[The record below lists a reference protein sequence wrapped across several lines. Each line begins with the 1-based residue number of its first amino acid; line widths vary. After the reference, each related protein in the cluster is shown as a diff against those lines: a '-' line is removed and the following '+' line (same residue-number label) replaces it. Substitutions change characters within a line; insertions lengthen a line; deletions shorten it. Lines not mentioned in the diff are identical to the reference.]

1 MGSRSSGG
9 SSLSCSFLLRV
20 LSGLLPLL
28 VAAGG
33 TLSAQRGEPCP
44 DPADRSPPSFAAGAL
59 AGTRWL
65 FQLQEASPIEI
76 AATTFDTVVMDYS
89 TDGTEAGR
97 YGAGALAVLKAGGAR
112 QALAYLS
119 IGEAED
125 YRYYFQPG
133 WLSRS
138 GGPPGGQAPCWLSRR
153 NPQWKGNYKV
163 QYWSQDWQRIVLG
176 YLDRIIGD
184 GFDGVYLD
192 IVDAYLYWSD
202 PGNGE
207 SFSLSEGEAAA
218 RMINLVQRIAFQ
230 ARAVRRKPDF
240 LIVPQNGE
248 GLLDYDQGFGGLE
261 AGGYLKTIDGI
272 GVEDLYYDRTR
283 AQNVEAI
290 ALRKQYLDRIKAA
303 GKKVVVLDYVDDG
316 SRPVR
321 AIVGEFLRRARSD
334 GFFPY
339 AARTDRALDCINVFP
354 GQP

>member
-1 MGSRSSGG
+1 MGPRGSSGFRG
-9 SSLSCSFLLRV
+9 FRWFLIRV
-20 LSGLLPLL
+20 LDGLLLMLL
-28 VAAGG
+28 TTSG
-33 TLSAQRGEPCP
+33 TLSAQQRGPCP
-44 DPADRSPPSFAAGAL
+44 DPADRAPASFAAGTPT
-59 AGTRWL
+59 GTRWL

-89 TDGTEAGR
+89 ADGSEAGR
-97 YGAGALAVLKAGGAR
+97 YGAGALAVVKAGGAR

-125 YRYYFQPG
+125 YRYYFQPRR
-133 WLSRS
+133 LSKP
-138 GGPPGGQAPCWLSRR
+138 GGPPVGQAPCWLSRR

-163 QYWSQDWQRIVLG
+163 QYWSREWQRIVLG
-176 YLDRIIGD
+176 YLDRIIED

-207 SFSLSEGEAAA
+207 GFSLSEGEAAA
-218 RMINLVQRIAFQ
+218 RMINLVKRIAYQ
-230 ARAVRRKPDF
+230 ARVVRRKPDF
-240 LIVPQNGE
+240 LIIPQNGE
-248 GLLDYDQGFGGLE
+248 GLLDYDTGFDGLA
-261 AGGYLKTIDGI
+261 AGGYLNTINGI

-283 AQNVEAI
+283 PQSVETI
-290 ALRKQYLDRIKAA
+290 DFRKHYLDRIKAA
-303 GKKVVVLDYVDDG
+303 GKKVAVLDYVDDG

-321 AIVGEFLRRARSD
+321 GIVGEFLRRARSD

-339 AARTDRALDCINVFP
+339 AARTDRALDRINIFP